1 MLEESLGGEF
11 KLFVVW
17 IEETVR
23 KNFAKSYA
31 QLTESSTR
39 NTKGMEF
46 LPERG
51 CRRFGGARKAAL
63 W

>member
-1 MLEESLGGEF
+1 MLEESLGGVF

-23 KNFAKSYA
+23 NNFAKNQTQPIESY
-31 QLTESSTR
+31 TR

-51 CRRFGGARKAAL
+51 CRRFEEARKAAF